1 MKTSKKKQGK
11 CRIELKVVLDA
22 AEKAEVVKSVE
33 REFLREA
40 QVPGFRK
47 GKVPIEVIRK
57 NFAGSLKQEIA
68 TAMVRKFHPE
78 AVKAEGVDEVALVG
92 VKEFDVEGEG
102 GSFTVIVDERPT
114 FKLPTYKGLKIADAD
129 ATVKDAE
136 VDEQIDRLRAAYATF
151 EDGKEG
157 DAAAEGDYVQIDYEG
172 TVGGKKILEINPEA
186 KIVAEGKGFWTQ
198 LEEGR
203 FLPEILDAVKGMK
216 AGETKEKV
224 AAKFAKEGAP
234 EGLAGAKAVYTV
246 TLKTLR
252 RRVLPD
258 DATLAE
264 KAKAESF
271 DKLKASVRESMER
284 AKVESEKRRREN
296 EAVEL
301 LLKKVDFDVP
311 ATQVESAM
319 RGMLSEM
326 AQRAQLS
333 GLDASY
339 FEQNGE
345 QIRKEAEE
353 GAERQV
359 RLWYVIDAIA
369 KAEKIEASDNEI
381 GQKVVEFVLANAKK

>member
-136 VDEQIDRLRAAYATF
+136 VDEQIDRLRSAYATF

>member
-11 CRIELKVVLDA
+11 CRIELKVELDA

-151 EDGKEG
+151 EDGKDG

-271 DKLKASVRESMER
+271 EKLKASVRESMER

-311 ATQVESAM
+311 ATQVESTM

-345 QIRKEAEE
+345 KIRKEAEE